1 VTSLNNIKDL
11 LSFTKSPAI
20 ICDLAGDVLHVSL
33 QFDILF
39 GDMFSGLF
47 KLEPGK
53 AISKELLNGYHNFSE
68 FKKETLNSP
77 LVYFIL
83 QAHAH
88 EIKKIDIYA
97 KQMELESDSPVI
109 LFSVSEDIAA
119 RRNSNKDSI
128 GLDKIVKATS
138 SAGIGTWEYI
148 PEVEVAFFSAK
159 MKELL
164 GVKPEVFFDWNRF
177 KSLIV
182 EIDRIVFDEF
192 FSNHLEFG
200 IPLNFEFRAHVAGEI
215 RWFSLKGDLFK
226 NANLGSAIVGSIE
239 DCTQQ
244 KEVLTQ
250 LTNANYAK
258 ELALQAGDIG
268 TWEGGENSEG
278 RWIWNWDTMTNQIFQ
293 FEDTDDSTRMVK
305 WKERVHPDDLG
316 FIISTLKK
324 AIETDSSFE
333 VDFRVCI
340 PNKDDKYIHA
350 QAIVVK
356 SINGDIRKIYGVC
369 IDQTQIV
376 KYRNELKK
384 LNVDL
389 ENRVAQRTGQLE
401 LASERAEQANRA
413 KSNFLAMMSHELRTP
428 MNAII
433 GNLELASHDRL
444 KQETRSL
451 IETSKVAADSL
462 VSILNDILDL
472 NKIESGKLELEE
484 RPFSISDIIDNITNI
499 FLPVATKK
507 NLIIDVREATNIP
520 KVVLGDEVRVRQ
532 ILFNLLG
539 NAIKFTNSR
548 DERVGK
554 IVVSVFVKNDQLSLQ
569 NIVFSVKDNGI
580 GIDKNVQN
588 SLFSP
593 FVQAEKSTTRKYGGT
608 GLGLAICGNLADM
621 MGGAIIMES
630 ELGVGSTFSLDLPV
644 WQAKEQDFPQPKL
657 ANKTIIIFNINVYL
671 EKVSK
676 RYISYLE
683 NEGASVQF
691 YDQPILKD
699 IEDIIKD
706 KSFDLVLVMVGE
718 LELAMKFI
726 ELTRGASW
734 NSKVVVAID
743 RAQKDALTASYPQ
756 VNSLPI
762 KPLTRNQL
770 IETLSLLSSSYQITD
785 DTSDRKKEQILE
797 TENKDEDDH
806 ADILIVE
813 DNIFNQDLIKKQ
825 MLRLGYKADL
835 AGDGKEAIHKWE
847 AHQYS
852 LILSDCHMPEMDG
865 YEMTQSIRRLERE
878 RGYSRIPIVAITGA
892 AMAGDKEHCF
902 SVGMDDFL
910 SKPIK
915 LNGLKLILDK
925 WLKLPVDK

>member
-1 VTSLNNIKDL
+1 MTSLNNIKDL

-33 QFDILF
+33 QFDIFF
-39 GDMFSGLF
+39 GDMFSCLF
-47 KLEPGK
+47 KLEAGK
-53 AISKELLNGYHNFSE
+53 QISKELLNGYQNFPE

-88 EIKKIDIYA
+88 EIKKIDICA
-97 KQMELESDSPVI
+97 KQIELESGSPII
-109 LFSVSEDIAA
+109 LFSVSEDVAA

-148 PEVEVAFFSAK
+148 PEAELAFFSAK

-200 IPLNFEFRAHVAGEI
+200 IPLNFEFRARVAGEI

-244 KEVLTQ
+244 KEILTQ

-278 RWIWNWDTMTNQIFQ
+278 RWIWNWDTMSNQIFQ
-293 FEDTDDSTRMVK
+293 FEDTDDSTKMVK
-305 WKERVHPDDLG
+305 WKERIHPDDLG
-316 FIISTLKK
+316 FIISSLNT
-324 AIETDSSFE
+324 AIATDSSFE

-340 PNKDDKYIHA
+340 PNQDDKYIHA

-356 SINGDIRKIYGVC
+356 SINGDIRQIYGVC

-384 LNVDL
+384 LNVEL
-389 ENRVAQRTGQLE
+389 ENRVTQRTGELE
-401 LASERAEQANRA
+401 LASERAEQANKA

-451 IETSKVAADSL
+451 IETSKVAADNL

-484 RPFSISDIIDNITNI
+484 RPFSISDVIDNITNI

-507 NLIIDVREATNIP
+507 NLIVDIREAINIP

-539 NAIKFTNSR
+539 NAIKFTSSS
-548 DERVGK
+548 DKRVGK
-554 IVVSVFVKNDQLSLQ
+554 IVVSVCVKDEGTSLQ
-569 NIVFSVKDNGI
+569 NIIFSIKDNGI
-580 GIDKNVQN
+580 GIGKDIQK

-644 WQAKEQDFPQPKL
+644 WQAKEKDFPQPKL
-657 ANKTIIIFNINVYL
+657 SNKTIIILNINAYL
-671 EKVSK
+671 KKVSR

-691 YDQPILKD
+691 YDQPVLKD
-699 IEDIIKD
+699 IEEIIKD
-706 KSFDLVLVMVGE
+706 KSFDLVVVMVGE

-726 ELTRGASW
+726 EQTRGASW
-734 NSKVVVAID
+734 NSKVVIAID
-743 RAQKDALTASYPQ
+743 RAQKDALTANYPQ

-770 IETLSLLSSSYQITD
+770 IETLRILSSSYQISD
-785 DTSDRKKEQILE
+785 DTSARKKERILE
-797 TENKDEDDH
+797 VESDDNH

-813 DNIFNQDLIKKQ
+813 DNQFNQDLIKKQ
-825 MLRLGYKADL
+825 MLRLGYNVDL
-835 AGDGKEAIHKWE
+835 ASDGKEAIHKWE
-847 AHQYS
+847 THQYS

-915 LNGLKLILDK
+915 LNDLKLILDK
-925 WLKLPVDK
+925 WLKLSVDK